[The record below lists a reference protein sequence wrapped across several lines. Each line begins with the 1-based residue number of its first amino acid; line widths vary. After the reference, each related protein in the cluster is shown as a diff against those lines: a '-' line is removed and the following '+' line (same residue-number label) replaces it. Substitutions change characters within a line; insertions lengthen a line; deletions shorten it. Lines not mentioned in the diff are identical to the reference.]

1 MPLQPHGSEQKELKA
16 MEKEK
21 QFIPERQV
29 IERLG
34 VVMEKMEIPP
44 VHARIFV
51 LLLMVNP
58 PYMSFEEIQ
67 EYLQVSKSSVSKY
80 INSMLENGT
89 LDYKTFSGDR
99 KRYFFLN
106 YDKLLNKILTGASK
120 FTIISNLMENCLVE
134 REKIVSPDK
143 NQQLCE
149 LAEFF
154 KFMGDGMADLVTQ
167 YMEKKNNETQNES
180 N

>member
-1 MPLQPHGSEQKELKA
+1 
-16 MEKEK
+16 MEKESRY
-21 QFIPERQV
+21 IPDRQV

-34 VVMEKMEIPP
+34 VHMEKMDVPP

-51 LLLMVNP
+51 LLLLVNP

-80 INSMLENGT
+80 INTMLENGT

-106 YDKLLNKILTGASK
+106 YEKLLNKIFSGASK
-120 FTIISNLMENCLVE
+120 FSIISELMENCLKE
-134 REKIVSPDK
+134 RSCQVSSDK
-143 NQQLCE
+143 NEKLRE
-149 LAEFF
+149 LGEFF
-154 KFMGDGMADLVTQ
+154 KFIGEGMTNLVNEYQ
-167 YMEKKNNETQNES
+167 NKKQEEE
-180 N
+180 

>member
-1 MPLQPHGSEQKELKA
+1 
-16 MEKEK
+16 MEKET

-29 IERLG
+29 IEKLG
-34 VVMEKMEIPP
+34 VVMEKMDVPP

-80 INSMLENGT
+80 INIMLEHGT

-106 YDKLLNKILTGASK
+106 YDKLLNKILTGSSK
-120 FTIISNLMENCLVE
+120 FSIISNLMESCLIE
-134 REKIVSPDK
+134 REKLVAPDK
-143 NQQLCE
+143 NKQLCE
-149 LAEFF
+149 MAEFF
-154 KFMGDGMADLVTQ
+154 KFMGEGMANLVTQ
-167 YMEKKNNETQNES
+167 YMDIKNKNTQNES
-180 N
+180 V